1 MAGLYRRGVQRSAGL
16 PLGQVQA
23 SQGAGGAIPR
33 GFAPKQEQEESASEK
48 AQKLGG
54 LLGMMNQQRQAQQ
67 EVQPALTEADAATQ
81 KAMNLPDPASTGFV
95 SAPSA
100 GGEWGGVQAST
111 FGPGETVPTGDFQ
124 FKGTNNMGL
133 SSTPSMQGFALPAAG
148 AGQVPGGFPSVGGDF
163 MNAGQAATGAAMNAG
178 KAVSEVQPQGFMDM
192 LQNGWGSFMGMFGGG
207 AGA

>member
-1 MAGLYRRGVQRSAGL
+1 MAGLYRRGAQRSAGL
-16 PLGQVQA
+16 PLGQAQA

-81 KAMNLPDPASTGFV
+81 KAMNLPDPASTGFAP
-95 SAPSA
+95 APSA
-100 GGEWGGVQAST
+100 GGEWGGV
-111 FGPGETVPTGDFQ
+111 
-124 FKGTNNMGL
+124 
-133 SSTPSMQGFALPAAG
+133 
-148 AGQVPGGFPSVGGDF
+148 
-163 MNAGQAATGAAMNAG
+163 QAATGAAMNAG
-178 KAVSEVQPQGFMDM
+178 KAVSEVQPQSFMDM